1 MLSQDRTQLL
11 QSFLGSLPEHL
22 AARLAKAVEVDRLMD
37 GRQLPHEMILDGLRP
52 VLRQADRLD
61 RTATPLRLFC
71 RPFEDLL
78 DSLARREKQKASI
91 ARSSVLPIWLWVSQ
105 NLLPGESASYIS
117 DIKKSVLA
125 HNADQTETRA
135 EAFWTLVSNKIRE
148 TLASDAGRK
157 SARATLNGDLIVADA
172 EEIALLLGA
181 GAEIVKIQEKLVK
194 PVAAMTEELL
204 WSLRVN
210 YDHLVQTNLD
220 VAPYVAVIAMNR
232 LARPW
237 EALRLPLSIS
247 RQTQDTL
254 ISKTD
259 MGLVGEILFAR
270 METLQKAIL
279 ATRHPNFDGE
289 KLMEEV
295 ASFAELSSAI
305 VKEIEVR
312 RDGEWGQRLLKDRAA
327 VGGVMDGFMDRA
339 PKEVAAAM
347 PMQKSG
353 GAKTPDLS
361 RAVDPE
367 KTERALR
374 YARLIVGSR
383 AFAAAAS
390 FAAKQK
396 DAHEEASGHL
406 QHYAED
412 MVREM
417 RVAQGERHAIVE
429 QQFALVTELTAI
441 LFSEQEAELLRR
453 RGRAAVADAAA

>member
-52 VLRQADRLD
+52 VLRHADRLD

-125 HNADQTETRA
+125 HNADQTEARA

-157 SARATLNGDLIVADA
+157 SARATLNGDLVVADA

-194 PVAAMTEELL
+194 PVPAMTEELL

-327 VGGVMDGFMDRA
+327 VGGIMDGFMDRA

-347 PMQKSG
+347 PMQKG
-353 GAKTPDLS
+353 TAKMPDLS
-361 RAVDPE
+361 HAVDAE
-367 KTERALR
+367 KSERALR
-374 YARLIVGSR
+374 YARLIMGSR

-396 DAHEEASGHL
+396 DAYEEASGHL
-406 QHYAED
+406 RRYAED
-412 MVREM
+412 MVKEM
-417 RVAQGERHAIVE
+417 RVAQGERHAIAE
-429 QQFALVTELTAI
+429 RQFNLAVELTAI

>member
-1 MLSQDRTQLL
+1 MLSQDRTKLL

-61 RTATPLRLFC
+61 RTTTPLRLFC

-91 ARSSVLPIWLWVSQ
+91 ARSSVLPVWLWVSQ
-105 NLLPGESASYIS
+105 NLLPDESASYIS

-125 HNADQTETRA
+125 HNADQTEARA
-135 EAFWTLVSNKIRE
+135 EAFWTLVSNKIRQ

-157 SARATLNGDLIVADA
+157 SARATLNGDLVVADA

-181 GAEIVKIQEKLVK
+181 GAEIVKVQQKLVK
-194 PVAAMTEELL
+194 PTPAMTEELL

-232 LARPW
+232 LERPW

-289 KLMEEV
+289 KLMEDV

-312 RDGEWGQRLLKDRAA
+312 RDGEWGQRLLKDRSA
-327 VGGVMDGFMDRA
+327 VGGIMDGFMDRA
-339 PKEVAAAM
+339 PREVAAAM
-347 PMQKSG
+347 PLQKG
-353 GAKTPDLS
+353 PAKMPDLT
-361 RAVDPE
+361 RAVDAE

-374 YARLIVGSR
+374 YARLIMGSR

-396 DAHEEASGHL
+396 DAYEEASGHL
-406 QHYAED
+406 QRYAED
-412 MVREM
+412 MVKEM

-453 RGRAAVADAAA
+453 RGRAAMADAAA